1 MRRLALAWVGIDSH
15 MSIVIDSVWKTGVDC
30 LKSLSGVHWGR
41 WCATPNDLPNV
52 GLGDAPKGALR
63 GLGGG
68 VYIIFNVSFLLGD
81 MLKTTM
87 HG

>member
-1 MRRLALAWVGIDSH
+1 MRRLALAGVGIDFH
-15 MSIVIDSVWKTGVDC
+15 MSLLIHSVLKIGVDC
-30 LKSLSGVHWGR
+30 LKSSFGVHWGR
-41 WCATPNDLPNV
+41 WCTAPNDLPNV

-68 VYIIFNVSFLLGD
+68 IYIIFNVSFLLGA

-87 HG
+87 QG